1 MKQRKMIG
9 AVAAAM
15 WAVMFLVGS
24 ARATALSANRD
35 TPQRDGY
42 LVSLTAASNH
52 IYAGSIVCEGG
63 SATAVVG
70 ADASGY
76 VVVGRAEE
84 EIDNTGANY
93 SATATINVRRGTFR
107 WANGGSFTDANI
119 GDFAYVSD
127 DQTVTTA
134 ASATYDVIAGVIVD
148 VDSDGVWVDTFAI
161 GGQGAASVTTLS
173 ASGAATLGSTLSV
186 AGAATLTGNGIANE
200 LDART
205 ATALLLGKA
214 TATSVTLG
222 ASDAGTTVAGTLGV
236 TGATTFSNT
245 ALAATN
251 AIGGSQLNVYTNG
264 ALDGYFIRSGTALR
278 YVYAPLG
285 TATFTN
291 ALDADVT
298 Q

>member
-1 MKQRKMIG
+1 MKKRW
-9 AVAAAM
+9 VAAGAAVWFAVVVLAM
-15 WAVMFLVGS
+15 IVAADAF
-24 ARATALSANRD
+24 ATALSANRD
-35 TPQRDGY
+35 TPERTGER
-42 LVSLTAASNH
+42 VTLTCASNH

-76 VVVGRAEE
+76 VVVGRAEQE
-84 EIDNTGANY
+84 VDNTGASY
-93 SATATINVRRGTFR
+93 SATQTITVRRGTFR

-134 ASATYDVIAGVIVD
+134 AAATYDIIAGVIID

-161 GGQGAASVTTLS
+161 GGQGAASVTTLA

-186 AGAATLTGNGIANE
+186 AGAATLTGNAIANE
-200 LDART
+200 VDART

-214 TATSVTLG
+214 TATAVTIG
-222 ASDAGTTVAGTLGV
+222 ASDANTTVAGDLTV
-236 TGATTFSNT
+236 TGGDVTSARY
-245 ALAATN
+245 
-251 AIGGSQLNVYTNG
+251 NVGTNG
-264 ALDGYFIRSGTALR
+264 YFQITGNALQFVGYNG
-278 YVYAPLG
+278 
-285 TATFTN
+285 FTN
-291 ALDADVT
+291 AVEADIT